1 MKYITCTRGDDLVYT
16 AVDQDGNVV
25 FQGSALREF
34 APVGYT
40 IIGGVKR
47 SGPFEKFSS
56 PDVIVWAAYEDVNK
70 FQDLYCH
77 QTFAERKQGY
87 FYALSGV
94 DKNDK

>member
-40 IIGGVKR
+40 IMGWVKR
-47 SGPFEKFSS
+47 SGPFEN
-56 PDVIVWAAYEDVNK
+56 PDVIIWAAHECVNE

-77 QTFAERKQGY
+77 KVSYEPKHGY
-87 FYALSGV
+87 FYDLSGV